1 MLRVLWRNRQLPIT
15 RVVLRGDHH
24 DAYSAAVAELAHH
37 FRLAV
42 ADDTTPPRAG
52 DFWLGCTPQ
61 NGWGAVDQ
69 QEIGWA
75 SGFEVPVAVF
85 ALIRAS
91 AAEPDRRQPFGVE
104 PPVLL
109 GAA

>member
-1 MLRVLWRNRQLPIT
+1 MLWRNRQLRIT

-24 DAYSAAVAELAHH
+24 DAYSAAVAELADH

-42 ADDTTPPRAG
+42 ADDTAPPRPG

-61 NGWGAVDQ
+61 GGWGGVDQ

-91 AAEPDRRQPFGVE
+91 AAEPDR
-104 PPVLL
+104 
-109 GAA
+109 